1 MLQETSRTRKLRKI
15 RALEQGTSFGGEAAA
30 ARARVAAI
38 TGEPLSRVSL
48 RTALDD
54 PQLLGNAI
62 SGDSWKAWRA
72 LLLASRGE
80 PLEDDELALFQ
91 RLTERQDPPVER
103 VQEFYCVIGRRGGK
117 SRAIASLLTY
127 LATMVDYRGKLASGE
142 IPVVLCLSP
151 SQEQSGIILSY
162 VKGIMRD
169 SPVLAQLI
177 VRETA
182 EQIELSNRV
191 TINVRAA
198 SFRRLRGQTCV
209 AAVFDEI
216 AFFMSDESSNP
227 DTEILAAVK
236 PSLATTGGPLIAIS
250 SPHRRKGVLWEAFK
264 AHFGAKGNPR
274 ILVAKG
280 ASREL
285 NPCLTEEFVNRELE
299 KDPAFGAAEYLAE
312 FRTDLETFIS
322 NEALDACTDGG
333 VKERA
338 YERGRTYSCFVDPS
352 GGAHDSFAMAIS
364 HKEGQTAVLDLIWE
378 RRPPFA
384 PESCVEEICSVL
396 RRYQIISCRG
406 DRYAGEWNVEAFRRR
421 GVTYEPAEKTK
432 SELYSECL
440 PMINSRTVALLDDPA
455 LRHQFACLERRT
467 RMGGRGDVIDHA
479 RGGRDDIANAAAGA
493 LVYAGQSLGD
503 MRFWQAIP
511 YPKDVKTWV

>member
-1 MLQETSRTRKLRKI
+1 MGERLR
-15 RALEQGTSFGGEAAA
+15 
-30 ARARVAAI
+30 
-38 TGEPLSRVSL
+38 P
-48 RTALDD
+48 
-54 PQLLGNAI
+54 
-62 SGDSWKAWRA
+62 
-72 LLLASRGE
+72 
-80 PLEDDELALFQ
+80 DELEIFQ
-91 RLTERQDPPVER
+91 RLTERQDPPTTR
-103 VQEFYCVIGRRGGK
+103 VSEFYGIIGRRGGK
-117 SRAIASLLTY
+117 SRAIATLLTY
-127 LATMVDYRGKLASGE
+127 LATLVDYRAKLASGE

-162 VKGIMRD
+162 VKGILEE
-169 SPVLAQLI
+169 SPVLAQL
-177 VRETA
+177 VARETA
-182 EQIELSNRV
+182 EQVELANRV

-250 SPHRRKGVLWEAFK
+250 SPHRRKGVLWEAYK
-264 AHFGAKGNPR
+264 ANFGAKGDPS
-274 ILVAKG
+274 ILIAKG

-285 NPCLTEEFVNRELE
+285 NPLLTQEYVDKELE
-299 KDPAFGAAEYLAE
+299 KDPSFGAAEYLAQ

-333 VKERA
+333 VKERP
-338 YERGRTYSCFVDPS
+338 YERARTYSCFVDPS
-352 GGAHDSFAMAIS
+352 GGAHDSFALAIS

-384 PESCVEEICSVL
+384 PESCVEEIASIL
-396 RRYQIISCRG
+396 GRYHIIACRG
-406 DRYAGEWNVEAFRRR
+406 DRYGAEWVVEAFRRR
-421 GVTYEPAEKTK
+421 GITYEAAEKTK

-440 PMINSRTVALLDDPA
+440 PMINSRTVALLDDAA

-467 RMGGRGDVIDHA
+467 RAGGRGDIIDHQ
-479 RGGRDDIANAAAGA
+479 RGGRDDLCNAVAGA
-493 LVYAGQSLGD
+493 LVFAGQGLGD
-503 MRFWQAIP
+503 LRFWAPINYSRTRAP
-511 YPKDVKTWV
+511 V

>member
-1 MLQETSRTRKLRKI
+1 MKQETDRTRKLRKI
-15 RALEQGTSFGGEAAA
+15 RLLEQGTAFGGEAAA
-30 ARARVAAI
+30 ARARISDI
-38 TGEPLSRVSL
+38 TGEPLTRVSL
-48 RTALDD
+48 RTALED

-62 SGDSWKAWRA
+62 PGDSWKAWRA

-80 PLEDDELALFQ
+80 ALKDDELVLFQ
-91 RLTERQDPPVER
+91 QLTERGAPPVER

-117 SRAIASLLTY
+117 SRGIATLLVY
-127 LATMVDYRGKLASGE
+127 LATMVDYRKKLASGE

-182 EQIELSNRV
+182 EQIELTNRV
-191 TINVRAA
+191 MINVRAA

-264 AHFGAKGNPR
+264 AHFGAKGDPR

-299 KDPAFGAAEYLAE
+299 KDPSFGAAEYLAQ

-322 NEALDACTDGG
+322 NEALDACTDAG

-338 YERGRTYSCFVDPS
+338 YERARNYTAFVDPS

-364 HKEGQTAVLDLIWE
+364 HREGQTAVLDLIWE

-384 PESCVEEICSVL
+384 PEACVEEICSIL
-396 RRYQIISCRG
+396 RRYHIISCRG
-406 DRYAGEWNVEAFRRR
+406 DKYAGEWNVEAFRRR
-421 GVTYEPAEKTK
+421 GITYEAAEKTK

-440 PMINSRTVALLDDPA
+440 PAINSRTVALLDDAA

-493 LVYAGQSLGD
+493 LVFAGQGLGD
-503 MRFWQAIP
+503 MKFWQPIP
-511 YPKDVKTWV
+511 YSKTEKTLV